1 MDTKRIMNASKG
13 TRLGINLNSKGQ
25 CWFQCLQL
33 LGSDL
38 AAGALKMMT
47 ALLQRRR
54 NSHFSGDC
62 EPAVAPSHP
71 WGGNYGPWLQEKKA
85 QTSEV
90 NHLRAGKVWISPPVC
105 EGAELG
111 FMNIGLS
118 NKICFFLH
126 LPSSSSFFF
135 FWDLILLQPSLTSDL
150 RPLDLTHLLRW
161 SSLRSI
167 MAFFPLTSSS

>member
-1 MDTKRIMNASKG
+1 MDTSRIMHALKG
-13 TRLGINLNSKGQ
+13 TRLEINLNSEGRPP
-25 CWFQCLQL
+25 WFQCVQL
-33 LGSDL
+33 PGSDL
-38 AAGALKMMT
+38 VAGTLMMMT
-47 ALLQRRR
+47 AFSQRRR
-54 NSHFSGDC
+54 NSHFSG

-71 WGGNYGPWLQEKKA
+71 WGGNYGPWLQKIRPDFRSK
-85 QTSEV
+85 
-90 NHLRAGKVWISPPVC
+90 PPLCWKSVDFSQVC
-105 EGAELG
+105 EDAGPG

-118 NKICFFLH
+118 NKICFLLH
-126 LPSSSSFFF
+126 LPSSSSSSSS